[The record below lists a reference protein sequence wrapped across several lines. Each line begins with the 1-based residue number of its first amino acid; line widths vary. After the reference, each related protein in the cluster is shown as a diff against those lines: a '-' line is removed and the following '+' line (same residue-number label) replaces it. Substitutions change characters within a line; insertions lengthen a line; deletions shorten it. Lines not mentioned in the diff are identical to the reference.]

1 MQHHV
6 NKTQA
11 IVAGLKL
18 DETDL
23 SILNIARFLAK
34 KLHAPLHLVHAVR
47 PMFSYVGS
55 GDVTINPYYGYE
67 TNWSDKEERDA
78 KEKFARL
85 HETIDDVEL
94 HTAVL
99 RDFPADALLT
109 YAHEQKAGLLLCAVS
124 MEDKSRNRFLSG
136 LSTGLSL
143 ASDSDIPVLLVP
155 KTQKLK
161 LEHGL
166 RIMVADNFESEGER
180 ALRAGM
186 SLANA
191 LHAEQLTH
199 VHVQDTSFGDI
210 DKMIESVR
218 ESMLLGNLE
227 ADPLLNREYYM
238 EQVRAKG
245 REELIRRC
253 HQSKIKA
260 LNSTIY
266 EAVTA
271 FGNPADEVHTEV
283 LRTGSQLMV
292 FGRHH
297 MIRRKTLSL
306 GRIPYN
312 AMIEDGVATLIVPD
326 EDLAGNS
333 FFNVGVSQ

>member
-1 MQHHV
+1 M
-6 NKTQA
+6 NT
-11 IVAGLKL
+11 
-18 DETDL
+18 
-23 SILNIARFLAK
+23 ARFLAK

-47 PMFSYVGS
+47 PAFSYVGS

-67 TNWSDKEERDA
+67 TSWSEKEERDSKA
-78 KEKFARL
+78 KIARL
-85 HETIDDVEL
+85 LESIDDVEV
-94 HTAVL
+94 HSAIL

-109 YAHEQKAGLLLCAVS
+109 YAHEQKAGLILSGVS
-124 MEDKSRNRFLSG
+124 MEDKSRNRVLSG

-155 KTQKLK
+155 KTQKLR
-161 LEHGL
+161 LEQGL
-166 RIMVADNFESEGER
+166 RIMVADNFEREGEL
-180 ALRAGM
+180 ALTAGM

-199 VHVQDTSFGDI
+199 VHVQDTSFSDI

-218 ESMLLGNLE
+218 ESVLLGNME

-253 HQSKIKA
+253 HQTKVKA

-271 FGNPADEVHTEV
+271 FGNPVNEVHAEV

-306 GRIPYN
+306 GRIPYS

-326 EDLAGNS
+326 EGLAGNS
-333 FFNVGVSQ
+333 FFNVGASH

>member
-18 DETDL
+18 DDSDISLLKT
-23 SILNIARFLAK
+23 ARYLAK

-47 PMFSYVGS
+47 PIFSYVGS

-67 TNWSDKEERDA
+67 TSWNDKEEKES
-78 KEKFARL
+78 KEKMSRL
-85 HETIDDVEL
+85 LESIDDVEI
-94 HTAVL
+94 HSAIL

-109 YAHEQKAGLLLCAVS
+109 YAHEQKSGLLLCGVS
-124 MEDKSRNRFLSG
+124 LEDKSRNRFLSG

-143 ASDSDIPVLLVP
+143 ASDSDIPVLLIP
-155 KTQKLK
+155 KSQHLN
-161 LEHGL
+161 LEHSL
-166 RIMVADNFESEGER
+166 RILVADNFEREGEL
-180 ALRAGM
+180 ALIAGI
-186 SLANA
+186 SLANS

-199 VHVQDTSFGDI
+199 VHVQDTSFSDI

-218 ESMLLGNLE
+218 ESMLLGNIPS
-227 ADPLLNREYYM
+227 DPLLNREYYM

-253 HQSKIKA
+253 HEAKVKS

-266 EAVTA
+266 EAITA

-283 LRTGSQLMV
+283 LRTGSRLMV

-297 MIRRKTLSL
+297 MIRRKTVSL
-306 GRIPYN
+306 GRIPYS

-326 EDLAGNS
+326 DSLAENS
-333 FFNVGVSQ
+333 FLNVGASL